1 MTQAGVAPVRPG
13 LRYFVAVGG
22 QHSLALKNDGTV
34 WSWGFNDGGQLGDGT
49 ATTRYEPR
57 LVSSLTNIVTVSA
70 GASHSIALKSDGTVW
85 TWGRNTFGQIG
96 DGTINTQ
103 RRTPVQVTSLANI
116 IAITAGS
123 EYNLALKGDGTV
135 WSWGRN
141 TLNQLGDG
149 SSTNRVTP
157 VQVSGL
163 SLPTIAIAAAGAH
176 SLIVDN
182 TGSMWA
188 FGIEIGS
195 VPIRVSPLPAL
206 ISRAGA
212 SSGASFGLTLGGAM
226 WAWSANTRG
235 QVGDGTTTP
244 RPAPVNPSAID
255 SIAQIGGG
263 SWHTLALRTD
273 GTVWAWGGNDVG
285 QIGDGTPRCPSGTA
299 FNCPN
304 TQIVLNPVHVSGPVA
319 IVAIGAGSSTNLAVS
334 NDGTVWGW
342 GQNERG
348 QTGDGSLGVRTAP
361 IRVADAGFAW
371 HTATPR
377 LDHDP
382 GTYQNEIVVT
392 AVSATPGAVIRYTT
406 NGDEP
411 TESDTVL
418 TLAGFHVIQTTT
430 LKARAWKTGQP
441 PSEVVAATFTL
452 KVPTPVFTPPTTDT
466 YPRRRGRSQSAS
478 TPGATFHYTTDEQI
492 RRPARRSFR
501 DHCQLTPK
509 QS

>member
-1 MTQAGVAPVRPG
+1 MAYAAEGQAFALGGSGSLNDGAWHHLVATADPAAQVAQLYVDGLLDASTSFTDVVAGPYASVIGFLSATVDEVAIYRKVLTSAEIAVTSSTGYLLAAGVAASRTRWQNPWIVPREGTLTVAGLPIQVTQGGRDCFSVSPQTVSLSASGGSGSLGVSALESSCGWTAGSDAAWLALDTASGSGAGQVIYTAAANTTAIVRTAHATIAGHTITVTQAGAAPVRPG

-85 TWGRNTFGQIG
+85 TWASNTFGQIG
-96 DGTINTQ
+96 DGTIDTQ

-212 SSGASFGLTLGGAM
+212 SSGASWTDARGGH
-226 WAWSANTRG
+226 
-235 QVGDGTTTP
+235 VGVESEHPGSGWRWHDD
-244 RPAPVNPSAID
+244 APPGACESFSD
-255 SIAQIGGG
+255 RF
-263 SWHTLALRTD
+263 HRTD
-273 GTVWAWGGNDVG
+273 
-285 QIGDGTPRCPSGTA
+285 
-299 FNCPN
+299 
-304 TQIVLNPVHVSGPVA
+304 
-319 IVAIGAGSSTNLAVS
+319 
-334 NDGTVWGW
+334 
-342 GQNERG
+342 
-348 QTGDGSLGVRTAP
+348 
-361 IRVADAGFAW
+361 
-371 HTATPR
+371 
-377 LDHDP
+377 
-382 GTYQNEIVVT
+382 
-392 AVSATPGAVIRYTT
+392 
-406 NGDEP
+406 
-411 TESDTVL
+411 
-418 TLAGFHVIQTTT
+418 
-430 LKARAWKTGQP
+430 
-441 PSEVVAATFTL
+441 
-452 KVPTPVFTPPTTDT
+452 
-466 YPRRRGRSQSAS
+466 RGRFVAYA
-478 TPGATFHYTTDEQI
+478 GA
-492 RRPARRSFR
+492 AN
-501 DHCQLTPK
+501 
-509 QS
+509 